1 LGVVGW
7 FGVSQTPYPSAELPF
22 IISGGAGGLFFL
34 GLGAV
39 LLIAVD
45 LRDEWRQLDRL
56 EIELDAFEALEEPAR
71 TAGDQGEAAG
81 GQHRPSSRSHAS
93 HWSRR

>member
-1 LGVVGW
+1 MGVVGW

-39 LLIAVD
+39 LLIAAD

-56 EIELDAFEALEEPAR
+56 EIELDAFEALAVV
-71 TAGDQGEAAG
+71 
-81 GQHRPSSRSHAS
+81 S
-93 HWSRR
+93 WLSRRGAMYPQVSGGVLALAA